1 MATRHTL
8 SVAASTLALAAS
20 CLAGA
25 LPASASTAA
34 TFPASVSI
42 AAAPSTSALPTDAEI
57 KEAKKNKD
65 STNAMIARIEES
77 LASSRAEMQRVE
89 NEAAQAQESLLSAG
103 EERDLRTA
111 DAKKAVQQLDYAK
124 TYLAQSRKDLGAI
137 ASDIYRNGAG
147 NSTLGLL
154 LDDNQDGDLF
164 RKAATIDALS
174 EQQVKS
180 VNTASEAEALVSA
193 WQEYADAAQSAA
205 EDAAANYDSAAATA
219 NSTLSTYEN
228 AVDPEKKLRDE
239 LISNLATLQQKEKAE
254 VRKAVEKKENEEQQA
269 ALEEVIATADTAEAP
284 KEAPEAIKPLAVAA
298 PQELE
303 PTEDSKEEA
312 TVKPKAVAEPTE
324 LETTEDSEEEDTVRP
339 KAVELDTVTPTLA
352 PEPPKSADPEPTK
365 TAEPKPTK
373 TAEPKPTKTAEPKP
387 TKTAEPKPTKTAE
400 PKPTKTTEPK
410 PTKTAEPKPT
420 KTAEPKPTKTAEPKP
435 APKPQPTKTAEPE
448 PTKTAEPEPESSG
461 KSYSAAFAWAL
472 KTADDPSKYYVY
484 GANGPNAFDC
494 SSFSQRAFGQSGI
507 NLPRTST
514 QQFFSAPQHVSLS
527 NLRPGD
533 LVFSS
538 SNGGASFY
546 HVAIYIGNGNVVHAR
561 NPSVGISVTP
571 LSWVN
576 NLYSQAARY

>member
-77 LASSRAEMQRVE
+77 LASSRAEMRRVE

-352 PEPPKSADPEPTK
+352 PEPPKPADPE
-365 TAEPKPTK
+365 
-373 TAEPKPTKTAEPKP
+373 PTKTAEPKP

>member
-8 SVAASTLALAAS
+8 GVAASTLALAAS

-25 LPASASTAA
+25 LPASASTPA

-57 KEAKKNKD
+57 QEAKKSKD
-65 STNAMIARIEES
+65 STNAMIARIEAS
-77 LASSRAEMQRVE
+77 LASSRAELQRVE
-89 NEAAQAQESLLSAG
+89 TEAAEAQESLLSAG
-103 EERDLRTA
+103 EERDQRTA
-111 DAKKAVQQLDYAK
+111 EAEKAVKQLDYAK

-147 NSTLGLL
+147 TSTLGLL
-154 LDDNQDGDLF
+154 LDDNKEGDLF
-164 RKAATIDALS
+164 YKAATIDALS
-174 EQQVKS
+174 EQQVQS

-219 NSTLSTYEN
+219 NSTLNTYES
-228 AVDPEKKLRDE
+228 AVEPEKKLRNE
-239 LISNLATLQQKEKAE
+239 LIGHLATLQQKEEAE
-254 VRKAVEKKENEEQQA
+254 VRKAVEKKEAQEQEA
-269 ALEEVIATADTAEAP
+269 ALEEAIATEDTTEV
-284 KEAPEAIKPLAVAA
+284 PEEKPAAIKPLAVAE

-303 PTEDSKEEA
+303 PTESDD
-312 TVKPKAVAEPTE
+312 EPTIK
-324 LETTEDSEEEDTVRP
+324 P
-339 KAVELDTVTPTLA
+339 KAVELETLTPTA
-352 PEPPKSADPEPTK
+352 VPKPPKAEPTKTAEPKPEPTK
-365 TAEPKPTK
+365 TAEPKPEPTKTAEPKPTKTAEPKPTPKPEPKPTK

-387 TKTAEPKPTKTAE
+387 TPKPEPKPTKTAE
-400 PKPTKTTEPK
+400 PKPTPTPTPK
-410 PTKTAEPKPT
+410 PTPK
-420 KTAEPKPTKTAEPKP
+420 
-435 APKPQPTKTAEPE
+435 PE
-448 PTKTAEPEPESSG
+448 PTKTAEPQPEPDTG
-461 KSYSAAFAWAL
+461 RSYSAAIAWAL

-484 GANGPNAFDC
+484 GGNGPNAFDC

-507 NLPRTST
+507 SLPRTST
-514 QQFFSAPQHVSLS
+514 QQFFSAPQYVSLS

-538 SNGGASFY
+538 SNGGSSFY

-576 NLYSQAARY
+576 NLYSKAARY

>member
-8 SVAASTLALAAS
+8 GVAASTLALAAS
-20 CLAGA
+20 CIAGA

-34 TFPASVSI
+34 TFPASISI
-42 AAAPSTSALPTDAEI
+42 AAAPDTSALPTDAEI
-57 KEAKKNKD
+57 KEAKKSKD

-111 DAKKAVQQLDYAK
+111 EAKKAVKQLEYAK
-124 TYLAQSRKDLGAI
+124 TYLEQSRKDLGAI

-154 LDDNQDGDLF
+154 LDDGQNGDLF
-164 RKAATIDALS
+164 QKAATIDALS

-180 VNTASEAEALVSA
+180 VNTASEAESLVSA

-205 EDAAANYDSAAATA
+205 EEAATKYDEAAATA
-219 NSTLSTYEN
+219 NSTLTTYEN

-239 LISNLATLQQKEKAE
+239 LISNLATLQEKEKAE
-254 VRKAVEKKENEEQQA
+254 VRKAVEKKEKEEQEA
-269 ALEEVIATADTAEAP
+269 ALQEVIATADTTEAP
-284 KEAPEAIKPLAVAA
+284 TEAPEAIKPLAVEA

-303 PTEDSKEEA
+303 PSEDSKDEVA
-312 TVKPKAVAEPTE
+312 VK
-324 LETTEDSEEEDTVRP
+324 P

-352 PEPPKSADPEPTK
+352 PAPSRSEDPEPTK
-365 TAEPKPTK
+365 TAEPQPTK
-373 TAEPKPTKTAEPKP
+373 TAEPEPTKTSE
-387 TKTAEPKPTKTAE
+387 
-400 PKPTKTTEPK
+400 
-410 PTKTAEPKPT
+410 
-420 KTAEPKPTKTAEPKP
+420 
-435 APKPQPTKTAEPE
+435 PQPTKTAEPE
-448 PTKTAEPEPESSG
+448 PTKTAEPQPTKTAEPKPTKTATPKPTKTAEPTPTKTATPKPTKTAEPTPTKTAEPKPESSG
-461 KSYSAAFAWAL
+461 RSYAAAFAWAL

-494 SSFSQRAFGQSGI
+494 SSFSQRAYSQSGI
-507 NLPRTST
+507 SLPRTST

-527 NLRPGD
+527 NLQPGD

-561 NPSVGISVTP
+561 NPNAGISVTP

>member
-352 PEPPKSADPEPTK
+352 PEPPKPADPE
-365 TAEPKPTK
+365 
-373 TAEPKPTKTAEPKP
+373 PTKTAEPKP

>member
-387 TKTAEPKPTKTAE
+387 TKT
-400 PKPTKTTEPK
+400 TEPK

>member
-8 SVAASTLALAAS
+8 GVAASTLALAAS

-25 LPASASTAA
+25 LPASASTVA
-34 TFPASVSI
+34 TFPTAISI
-42 AAAPSTSALPTDAEI
+42 AAAPNASALPTDAEI

-111 DAKKAVQQLDYAK
+111 DAEKAVKQLEYAK

-154 LDDNQDGDLF
+154 LDDNQNGDLF
-164 RKAATIDALS
+164 QKAATIDALS

-180 VNTASEAEALVSA
+180 VNTASEAESLVTA

-205 EDAAANYDSAAATA
+205 QDAATKYDEAAATA

-254 VRKAVEKKENEEQQA
+254 VRKAVEKKEAEEQEA
-269 ALEEVIATADTAEAP
+269 ALQEVIATADTAEAP
-284 KEAPEAIKPLAVAA
+284 KESPEAVKPLAVAA

-303 PTEDSKEEA
+303 PSEDSKDEA
-312 TVKPKAVAEPTE
+312 TVKPKA
-324 LETTEDSEEEDTVRP
+324 LEV
-339 KAVELDTVTPTLA
+339 DTVTPTLA
-352 PEPPKSADPEPTK
+352 PEPVRSADPE
-365 TAEPKPTK
+365 
-373 TAEPKPTKTAEPKP
+373 
-387 TKTAEPKPTKTAE
+387 
-400 PKPTKTTEPK
+400 
-410 PTKTAEPKPT
+410 
-420 KTAEPKPTKTAEPKP
+420 
-435 APKPQPTKTAEPE
+435 PTKTAEPE
-448 PTKTAEPEPESSG
+448 PTKTAEPEPTKTAEPEPTKTAEPKPTKTADPEPTKTATPKPTKTAEPKPTKTATPKPTPKPTPTKTAEPKPTKTAEPEPESSG
-461 KSYSAAFAWAL
+461 RSYSAAFAWAL

-484 GANGPNAFDC
+484 GGNGPNAFDC
-494 SSFSQRAFGQSGI
+494 SSFSQRAYSQSGI
-507 NLPRTST
+507 SLPRTST

-561 NPSVGISVTP
+561 NPSAGISVTP